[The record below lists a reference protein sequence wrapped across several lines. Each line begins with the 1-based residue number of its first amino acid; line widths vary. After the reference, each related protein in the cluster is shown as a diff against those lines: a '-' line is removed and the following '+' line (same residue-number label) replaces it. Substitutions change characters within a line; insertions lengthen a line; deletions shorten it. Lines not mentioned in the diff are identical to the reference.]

1 MKISNAKLNLLIAWD
16 WLMDYWWVPT
26 LLVLIA
32 VANIVSEI
40 AYAYIGIGMTLI
52 AVVLIIISA
61 IITTYTHYK
70 VKRLNKQKMIEYR
83 RLILKINKERM
94 LRRKMME
101 LQWLSGAPITLHDK
115 DGTIRIIQSGQ
126 TDVVVSTMN

>member
-16 WLMDYWWVPT
+16 WLMDYWWIPAS
-26 LLVLIA
+26 LVLIA
-32 VANIVSEI
+32 VANIVSDL
-40 AYAYIGIGMTLI
+40 YFAYIAVGMTLL

-61 IITTYTHYK
+61 IMITYTHYK
-70 VKRLNKQKMIEYR
+70 VKRLNKKRMIEYK

-94 LRRKMME
+94 LKRKMME

-126 TDVVVSTMN
+126 TDVIVSTMN